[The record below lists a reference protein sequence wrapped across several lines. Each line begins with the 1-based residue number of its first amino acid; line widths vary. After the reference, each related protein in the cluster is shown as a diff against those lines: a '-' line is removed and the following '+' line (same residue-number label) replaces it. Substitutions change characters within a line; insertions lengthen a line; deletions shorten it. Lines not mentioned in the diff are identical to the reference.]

1 VASIAESFG
10 NARVVEQIATG
21 PLTDVYHCVQEPLGR
36 HVAIKALRSTIAPS
50 SPFSA
55 HLAREAELLAEL
67 RHANILELYDFVRTD
82 TAMWLVLEYVEGASM
97 SDILAKAGKI
107 DVWAAVA
114 IGIEVGRAMAH
125 AHERGII
132 HRDVKPGNII
142 VSKSGGVKLV
152 DFGIAHD
159 DRVPSSPEPLVEGGS
174 TFGTP
179 AYMSPEQ
186 ILGENVDARTDI
198 FSLGIVLYQL
208 IAGVRPFDAPDTPGT
223 AQRIRHSNPGPITR
237 STPDVPGVVE
247 RIILRC
253 LEKEPGDRF
262 ATANELVSALGSALR
277 AEKSESTEE
286 IIVAELTRTRIVEQ
300 AVTPRQTSQ
309 IGFVSEPARGSLWP
323 ALRGYLALFLLV
335 LVGGAAI
342 RYRVRTSEEATATKA
357 GPLELAPASLGF
369 LRVVANPWAE
379 VIVDGQRLD
388 TTPIARPLPLSAGTH
403 YVTLKHPKVKEQR
416 RVVKVVQGQ
425 TVLLDV
431 NMGIVPEPQ
440 DAGPDRWVGGRPG
453 EEDAGTATP

>member
-21 PLTDVYHCVQEPLGR
+21 PLTDVYHAVQEPLGR

-67 RHANILELYDFVRTD
+67 RHPNILELYDFVRTND
-82 TAMWLVLEYVEGASM
+82 AMWLVLEYVEGASV
-97 SDILAKAGKI
+97 SDILAKVGKI
-107 DVWAAVA
+107 DVWGAVA
-114 IGIEVGRAMAH
+114 SGIVGARAWAH

-142 VSKSGGVKLV
+142 VAKSGGVKLV

-159 DRVPSSPEPLVEGGS
+159 DRVPSSPEPLAEGGS

-223 AQRIRHSNPGPITR
+223 AQRIRHSSPGPLTKNV
-237 STPDVPGVVE
+237 PDMPGVVE

-253 LEKEPGDRF
+253 LEKEPADRF
-262 ATANELVSALGSALR
+262 ATASELLAALGGALR
-277 AEKSESTEE
+277 AEKSELPEDL
-286 IIVAELTRTRIVEQ
+286 IVAELVRAKIIEH
-300 AVTPRQTSQ
+300 AVAPRQPSQ
-309 IGFVSEPARGSLWP
+309 VGFAMEPARASLWP
-323 ALRGYLALFLLV
+323 ALRAYVALFLLA
-335 LVGGAAI
+335 LVGGGAI
-342 RYRVRTSEEATATKA
+342 RYRIRASEEATATKA
-357 GPLELAPASLGF
+357 GPLELAPAQGGF

-379 VIVDGQRLD
+379 VVIDGQRVD
-388 TTPIARPLPLSAGTH
+388 VTPIARPLPLPAGTH

-440 DAGPDRWVGGRPG
+440 DAGADRWAGGRLVEP
-453 EEDAGTATP
+453 DAGEATP

>member
-1 VASIAESFG
+1 MASIVESFG

-21 PLTDVYHCVQEPLGR
+21 SLTDVYHAIQQPLGR
-36 HVAIKALRSTIAPS
+36 HVAIKALRSMISPS
-50 SPFSA
+50 SPFAS

-67 RHANILELYDFVRTD
+67 RHENILELYDFVRTD
-82 TAMWLVLEYVEGASM
+82 NAMWLVLEYIEGVSVSHM
-97 SDILAKAGKI
+97 LSKAGKI

-114 IGIEVGRAMAH
+114 IGIEIGRALVH

-132 HRDVKPGNII
+132 HRDVKPGNVI
-142 VSKSGGVKLV
+142 VSKSGRVKLV

-159 DRVPSSPEPLVEGGS
+159 DRVPSSPEPLVEGGT

-186 ILGENVDARTDI
+186 ILGDNVDARTDI

-223 AQRIRHSNPGPITR
+223 AQRIRHSDPGPMTK
-237 STPDVPGVVE
+237 SVPDVPGAVE
-247 RIILRC
+247 RIIFRC
-253 LEKEPGDRF
+253 LEKEPADRF
-262 ATANELVSALGSALR
+262 ATASDLVSALAGVLW
-277 AEKSESTEE
+277 AETSESLEE
-286 IIVAELTRTRIVEQ
+286 IIVAELARAKIVEH
-300 AVTPRQTSQ
+300 ATAPRQTSQ
-309 IGFVSEPARGSLWP
+309 AGFVPEPARGSLWP
-323 ALRGYLALFLLV
+323 ALRGYLVLLLLV
-335 LVGGAAI
+335 LAGGAAI
-342 RYRVRTSEEATATKA
+342 RYRVRASEEETFTKA
-357 GPLELAPASLGF
+357 GPLELVPAKGGY

-379 VIVDGQRLD
+379 VVVDGQRVD
-388 TTPIARPLPLSAGTH
+388 TTPIARPMPLAAGTH

-431 NMGIVPEPQ
+431 NMGIAPEVQ
-440 DAGPDRWVGGRPG
+440 DAGADRWVGGRPW
-453 EEDAGTATP
+453 EEDGGIATP